1 MAATRAL
8 KRAADVAGA
17 ALLLVAAAPLLGVCA
32 ALVKRRSPGPALIAQ
47 RREGLGGR
55 PFTMWKLRTMHAD
68 AERLLDAHLARHP
81 AACEEWGRYRRLAN
95 DPRVVPGVGRW
106 LRRTS
111 VDELPQLWNVLRG
124 EMSLVGPRPFEL
136 EALDALPAEARRLRA
151 SVRPGLTG
159 LWQVSGRSEI
169 DVRAMAALDAEYVRR
184 WSLWLDLRI
193 LARTPRAV
201 VGGHGAY

>member
-1 MAATRAL
+1 VTRAL

-17 ALLLVAAAPLLGVCA
+17 AVLLVVAAPLLAACA
-32 ALVKRRSPGPALIAQ
+32 ALVKRRSPGPALLAQ

-55 PFTMWKLRTMHAD
+55 PFTLWKLRTMHAD
-68 AERLLDAHLARHP
+68 AARMLDAHLARHP
-81 AACEEWGRYRRLAN
+81 AAREEWARYRRLTD
-95 DPRVVPGVGRW
+95 DPRVVPGIGRW

-111 VDELPQLWNVLRG
+111 LDELPQLWNVLRG
-124 EMSLVGPRPFEL
+124 DMSLVGPRPFEL
-136 EALDALPAEARRLRA
+136 EALDTLPPETRRLRA

-169 DVRAMAALDAEYVRR
+169 DVRGMAAIDADYVRR

-193 LARTPRAV
+193 LLRTPRAV